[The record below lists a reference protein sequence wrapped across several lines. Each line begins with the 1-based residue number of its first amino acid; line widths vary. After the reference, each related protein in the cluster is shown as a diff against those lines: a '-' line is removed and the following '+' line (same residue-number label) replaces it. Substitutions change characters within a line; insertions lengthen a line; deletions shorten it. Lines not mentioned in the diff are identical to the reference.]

1 MNRHPFRWDAIAF
14 GLLFLAVLGQWAVW
28 EQDWFEPDDLAYL
41 AAAVLIVL
49 GAVGIAGTAI
59 GARPNRREAPFTPET
74 STESEPIENEPID
87 DEATPGGTQP

>member
-14 GLLFLAVLGQWAVW
+14 GLFFLAVLGQWAVW

-49 GAVGIAGTAI
+49 GVRGHRRHRHRGQ
-59 GARPNRREAPFTPET
+59 ARAAARRRSPP
-74 STESEPIENEPID
+74 
-87 DEATPGGTQP
+87 